1 MGNRGRQAR
10 KQQKGPAPLDGKL
23 VARLSG
29 KPEAAPPK
37 AQNGKGPKGKPGK
50 VVKAKQ
56 QKKLPKKSQLRR
68 DEEGDDSDAHSE
80 LEQEPVVGARGNGKL
95 QKAEAGKKGLVNGKG
110 GGREKAV
117 QAESEDEEE
126 EEEEEEDRPVK
137 KAKGADGKAKKVKS
151 AVAVEEH
158 SGWDDV
164 EDDDEEEEVE
174 GLDDLEDDDEL
185 MEGSEGEEGEGWEEM
200 DGDDEEIMNDDF
212 EGIPSDEDLEE
223 GDGGQQITMGFNSD
237 SDAEE
242 GDSDADSEELEVERE
257 ARELDEQARVDE
269 ELAEAELQT
278 NIAERERF
286 TLPSGQ
292 EIERDAQ
299 VAEDI
304 SLVQTRISEIVRIL
318 NNFKELKEP
327 DRSRS
332 EYVDQLIKDLAT
344 YYGYNDYLLEKLFH
358 LFPVTEAIEFF
369 EANEVP
375 RPVVIRTNTLKTR
388 RRDLAQALI
397 NRGVNLEAVGKWSKV
412 GLQIFDSAVPIGATP
427 EYLAGHYML
436 QAASSFLPVMSL
448 APQENERVLDMCA
461 APGGK
466 TTYIAALLKNTGM
479 VIANDANKDR
489 CKALIANCHRL
500 GVKNA
505 AISNYDGREFPG
517 VIGGFDRVL
526 LDAPCSGTGV
536 ISKDPSVKV
545 NKSDED
551 FRLLTHIQKELILAA
566 IDSVDAGSKTGGY
579 IVYSTCSVTVEENE
593 EVVNYALK
601 KRPNCKI
608 VPCGLDFG
616 REGFISFR
624 GKTFHP
630 SLVHTRRYYPHTQ
643 NMDGFYVAKIKKTSN
658 KYPGSKDVETAAA
671 DAEEP
676 EEEVEAAEENGAK
689 AAAKKGKKGK
699 AKVIEPVAF
708 DDDEDQKLIEASLQK
723 HKPKAP
729 KPAPVEAAIHDPTA
743 LPSKPKRGGQE
754 ERSLDEKRSERALK
768 KAAKKDAMKRLK
780 DGEEITVEVDEV
792 AGKSEGAEKAP
803 EPAAPSPKA
812 AAKEGGKGKVQ
823 VNGVA
828 KKGPAPSKPTT
839 AAGAGIAGQPAAGG
853 AGKRKR
859 SSK

>member
-1 MGNRGRQAR
+1 MFHQ
-10 KQQKGPAPLDGKL
+10 D
-23 VARLSG
+23 
-29 KPEAAPPK
+29 
-37 AQNGKGPKGKPGK
+37 
-50 VVKAKQ
+50 
-56 QKKLPKKSQLRR
+56 
-68 DEEGDDSDAHSE
+68 
-80 LEQEPVVGARGNGKL
+80 
-95 QKAEAGKKGLVNGKG
+95 
-110 GGREKAV
+110 
-117 QAESEDEEE
+117 
-126 EEEEEEDRPVK
+126 
-137 KAKGADGKAKKVKS
+137 
-151 AVAVEEH
+151 
-158 SGWDDV
+158 
-164 EDDDEEEEVE
+164 
-174 GLDDLEDDDEL
+174 
-185 MEGSEGEEGEGWEEM
+185 
-200 DGDDEEIMNDDF
+200 DDF
-212 EGIPSDEDLEE
+212 EGIPSDEDVEDGE
-223 GDGGQQITMGFNSD
+223 GGQQITMGFNSD
-237 SDAEE
+237 SEAEE

-257 ARELDEQARVDE
+257 ARELDAQAREDE

-436 QAASSFLPVMSL
+436 QAASSFLPVMAL

-616 REGFISFR
+616 REGFIR
-624 GKTFHP
+624 
-630 SLVHTRRYYPHTQ
+630 LVL
-643 NMDGFYVAKIKKTSN
+643 FSSWWSSAI
-658 KYPGSKDVETAAA
+658 DV
-671 DAEEP
+671 
-676 EEEVEAAEENGAK
+676 
-689 AAAKKGKKGK
+689 
-699 AKVIEPVAF
+699 
-708 DDDEDQKLIEASLQK
+708 KLNA
-723 HKPKAP
+723 
-729 KPAPVEAAIHDPTA
+729 
-743 LPSKPKRGGQE
+743 
-754 ERSLDEKRSERALK
+754 
-768 KAAKKDAMKRLK
+768 
-780 DGEEITVEVDEV
+780 
-792 AGKSEGAEKAP
+792 
-803 EPAAPSPKA
+803 
-812 AAKEGGKGKVQ
+812 
-823 VNGVA
+823 
-828 KKGPAPSKPTT
+828 
-839 AAGAGIAGQPAAGG
+839 
-853 AGKRKR
+853 
-859 SSK
+859 